1 MSDNIQ
7 VEDILKYLREQIGA
21 QAQDIALLKA
31 TIDNLLLLQSEQS
44 DKVK

>member
-1 MSDNIQ
+1 MSENIQ
-7 VEDILKYLREQIGA
+7 IDDILKYMREQIAA

-31 TIDNLLLLQSEQS
+31 TIDNLLASKEQQS

>member
-1 MSDNIQ
+1 MSDNVQI
-7 VEDILKYLREQIGA
+7 EDILKYLREQIGA

-31 TIDNLLLLQSEQS
+31 TIDKLLLAKSEQS